1 MPLLKRA
8 TLYDIL
14 ALDKSATADE
24 VRKAYR
30 KRALETHPDKLGPS
44 ASDDERQAAQ
54 KEFQK
59 VHEAFETLGDPQ
71 KRRRY
76 DAGQTLRL
84 DPELV
89 SQHSAR
95 LAADRREWER
105 QQAESHQRRMEG
117 YKARLENGHASPR
130 SVPSTAPSTPAPTT
144 PRSPPALQL
153 TKKEKELKK
162 ANELL
167 GDLLKAH
174 PEFAARRRVALQRK
188 AEREKADREKAKL
201 RAQETPLATA

>member
-8 TLYDIL
+8 TFYDIL
-14 ALDKSATADE
+14 ALDKSATTDE

-30 KRALETHPDKLGPS
+30 KRVLETHPDKLDPS
-44 ASDDERQAAQ
+44 ATEDERQAAQ
-54 KEFQK
+54 REFQK

-71 KRRRY
+71 KKRRY

-95 LAADRREWER
+95 LAADRREWAR
-105 QQAESHQRRMEG
+105 QQAELHQRRMED
-117 YKARLENGHASPR
+117 YKARLENGQASPR
-130 SVPSTAPSTPAPTT
+130 PTPATTPSTPPAAPK
-144 PRSPPALQL
+144 SPPAMTRQ
-153 TKKEKELKK
+153 ERELKK
-162 ANELL
+162 ANDLL

-188 AEREKADREKAKL
+188 AEREKADREKARLK
-201 RAQETPLATA
+201 AQEPPATA